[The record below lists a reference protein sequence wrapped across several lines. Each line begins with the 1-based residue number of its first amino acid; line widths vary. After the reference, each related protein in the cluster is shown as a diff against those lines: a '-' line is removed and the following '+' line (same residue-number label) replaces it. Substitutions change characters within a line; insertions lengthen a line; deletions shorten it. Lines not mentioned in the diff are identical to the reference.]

1 MIKNGKIFGIVN
13 VIDFAVVSFVL
24 LAVLGLLLVKSGKFK
39 TAGKVVQ
46 KQSQI
51 QFDVAIRGVKLSK
64 IDPLFKDKDK
74 TFITIRNVP
83 YTELKIVKSIMTPWQ
98 TVIPDP
104 NNPLKALAVV
114 DPTESYTYNFLVTIT
129 DKADITKDGPVIGGN
144 KVKIGLPITLEGF
157 DYRLN
162 GTVSDVRVLK

>member
-64 IDPLFKDKDK
+64 VDPLFKDNDK

-83 YTELKIVKSIMTPWQ
+83 YTELKIVKSLMTPWQ

-104 NNPLKALAVV
+104 NNSLKALAVV